1 MEKRLLFF
9 GLFLFIGVLVGNSA
23 LAQMYFIS
31 SNSANNFQR
40 LNVGASPTLTML
52 PAWTRPT
59 GAGDAPN
66 MIAIGDFVYVQQV
79 NSTANLLKF
88 KISDNAWQPN
98 TTITGGTSRRMY
110 TDGTNLFQQDAA
122 LSGVKVFNF
131 ATNAFTAISTLNF
144 AYANMTS
151 GSGVLYYIRTVSS
164 VTKLWKYTHS
174 TGTITDLGALPS
186 GTGTAYMCADA
197 NKVYLT
203 DGDSNSPV
211 SVYTIA
217 SGTWST
223 SKTLNNLMQNGFGS
237 DGTYLYARSVTTV
250 WQFTISNPTGNWTQ
264 LPTSAIAGG
273 GVAAMDGA
281 YFVPAAPVC
290 ATPVISASATQSTCT
305 SGVANNNGTLTLTT
319 FNSNAAKVGYSS
331 GSSYTGPSFASA
343 TSITGTSNFT
353 VTNSLPNPATDQAYT
368 IRVYCD
374 ETTYKDTTVTL
385 APKQCAIADL
395 SLSVAAPTSKTGA
408 QGEQLTYT
416 VTLTN
421 AGPATATNV
430 VVAVPMPE
438 PAASLLT
445 VSPASGTYNT
455 TTKQWTV
462 PSLAV
467 GNTTL
472 TFTLKVN

>member
-1 MEKRLLFF
+1 M
-9 GLFLFIGVLVGNSA
+9 IVNNA
-23 LAQMYFIS
+23 WAQMYFIS

-52 PAWTRPT
+52 APWTRPT

-66 MIAIGDFVYVQQV
+66 IISIGDFVYVQQV
-79 NSTANLLKF
+79 NSTANLLKY
-88 KISDNAWQPN
+88 KISDNTWQPN

-131 ATNAFTAISTLNF
+131 ATNAFTAIPALNF

-151 GSGVLYYIRTVSS
+151 GVGGIYYIRTVSS
-164 VTKLWKYTHS
+164 ITKLWKYTHS

-211 SVYTIA
+211 SVYSIA
-217 SGTWST
+217 GGTWSP

-237 DGTYLYARSVTTV
+237 DGTYLYARSATTV
-250 WQFTISNPTGNWTQ
+250 WQFTIADPTGNWTQ
-264 LPTSAIAGG
+264 LPSSAIAGG
-273 GVAAMDGA
+273 GVAAMDGS
-281 YFVPAAPVC
+281 YFVTAAPVC
-290 ATPVISASATQSTCT
+290 ASPVISASVTQSTCT
-305 SGVANNNGTLTLTT
+305 GGVANNNGTLTLAT
-319 FNSNAAKVGYSS
+319 FNSNATKVGYST
-331 GSSYTGPSFASA
+331 GSAYTGPSFATA
-343 TSITGTSNFT
+343 TAITGTSNFT
-353 VTNSLPNPATDQAYT
+353 VTNTLSNPASDQAYT
-368 IRVYCD
+368 IRVFCD

-395 SLSVAAPTSKTGA
+395 SLSVAPPTSKTGA

-421 AGPATATNV
+421 AGPLTATNV
-430 VVAVPMPE
+430 VVSVPVPE

-445 VSPASGTYNT
+445 VSPASGTYNAT
-455 TTKQWTV
+455 TQQWTV